1 MIVPRTLLLICA
13 GGFIA
18 IAAVGVSLPGVAGI
32 LPLAAVALV
41 LVAALDAALGS
52 AALRGIG
59 ITLPDVVRLSKDRD
73 GAVDIYIR
81 NDRNRAKRLRIGL
94 AFPREI
100 GSELD
105 SLQTVAPPDTQA
117 AHVSWAVKPTRRGNY
132 RLDRAYLEGSSP
144 LGLWAIRGS
153 SPIESELRVYPNLL
167 TERRRLAA
175 LFLNRGSFGMH
186 AQRQVGQGREFEKLR
201 EYVPGD
207 GYEDIHWKA
216 TAKRGRPIT
225 KLFQLERTQEVYVV
239 IDTSRLSSRRVLTGT
254 GEEGTGAVEVTQLER
269 FITAALILG
278 LVAER
283 QGDLF
288 GLLTYGDSVRSFV
301 RASTGQA
308 HYSTC
313 RDALYTLE
321 PQTVNPDFDELFTFL
336 RMRLR
341 RRALLVFLTNL
352 DDAVLAESFVR
363 NVELVRRQH
372 LVLVGMLSPPGIRP
386 LFSDDSV
393 KSMDDVYRSLAGH
406 MKWHDLRELER
417 ILHRQGVNFFLLE
430 NERMCAEL
438 VSQYASVK
446 QRQLL

>member
-1 MIVPRTLLLICA
+1 MIVPRTLLLICV
-13 GGFIA
+13 GGVIA
-18 IAAVGVSLPGVAGI
+18 IAAVGVTVPSVAPNI
-32 LPLAAVALV
+32 PYAAALLV
-41 LVAALDAALGS
+41 LIAVVDALLG
-52 AALRGIG
+52 AGTLRGIAV
-59 ITLPDVVRLSKDRD
+59 TLPDVIRLSKDRD
-73 GAVDIYIR
+73 GDVDIYVR
-81 NDRNRAKRLRIGL
+81 NDRRRAQRLRIGL

-105 SLQTVAPPDTQA
+105 SVHTVAPPDTQV
-117 AHVSWAVKPTRRGNY
+117 AHLAWSVKPSRRGNY
-132 RLDRAYLEGSSP
+132 RLDRVYMESPSP
-144 LGLWAIRGS
+144 LGLWSIRGS
-153 SPIESELRVYPNLL
+153 SEVQSELRVYPNLV

-175 LFLNRGSFGMH
+175 LFLNRGAFGVH

-225 KLFQLERTQEVYVV
+225 KLYQLERTQEIYVV
-239 IDTSRLSSRRVLTGT
+239 IDTSRLSARRVLMPG
-254 GEEGTGAVEVTQLER
+254 GEDGGDTMEVTQLER

-288 GLLTYGDSVRSFV
+288 GLLTYGGSVRSFV

-308 HYSTC
+308 HYSAC

-363 NVELVRRQH
+363 NVEMIRRHH

-386 LFSDDSV
+386 LFSDE
-393 KSMDDVYRSLAGH
+393 KTESMDDIYRSLAGH

-417 ILHRQGVNFFLLE
+417 VLHRQGVNFFLLD

>member
-1 MIVPRTLLLICA
+1 MIVPRTLLLICT
-13 GGFIA
+13 GGVIA
-18 IAAVGVSLPGVAGI
+18 FAAVGVTVPSFASDIPYAAASLI
-32 LPLAAVALV
+32 LIAIVDALV
-41 LVAALDAALGS
+41 GAGT
-52 AALRGIG
+52 LRGIAV
-59 ITLPDVVRLSKDRD
+59 TLPDVIRLSKDRD
-73 GAVDIYIR
+73 GDVDIYVR
-81 NDRNRAKRLRIGL
+81 NDHRRARRLRIGL

-105 SLQTVAPPDTQA
+105 SVQTVAPPDTQV
-117 AHVSWAVKPTRRGNY
+117 AHLAWAVKPSRRGNY
-132 RLDRAYLEGSSP
+132 RLDRVYMESPSP
-144 LGLWAIRGS
+144 LGLWSVRGS
-153 SPIESELRVYPNLL
+153 SEIQSELRVYPNLL

-175 LFLNRGSFGMH
+175 LFLNRVAFGAH

-225 KLFQLERTQEVYVV
+225 KLYQLERTQEVYVI
-239 IDTSRLSSRRVLTGT
+239 IDTSRLSARRVLMPGGANG
-254 GEEGTGAVEVTQLER
+254 GETTEVTQLER

-308 HYSTC
+308 HYSAC

-363 NVELVRRQH
+363 NVEMIRRHH

-386 LFSDDSV
+386 LFSDERAASV
-393 KSMDDVYRSLAGH
+393 EDIYRSLAGH

-417 ILHRQGVNFFLLE
+417 VLHRRGVNFFLLD

>member
-1 MIVPRTLLLICA
+1 MIVPRTLLLICV
-13 GGFIA
+13 GGLIA
-18 IAAVGVSLPGVAGI
+18 VSAVGITVPGIASLLPYAAIGLVAVALLDAILGRGSLKGVGVSLPE
-32 LPLAAVALV
+32 
-41 LVAALDAALGS
+41 
-52 AALRGIG
+52 
-59 ITLPDVVRLSKDRD
+59 VVRLSKDRE
-73 GAVDIYIR
+73 GQVDLYIR
-81 NDRNRAKRLRIGL
+81 NDRSRPKPLRIGL

-100 GSELD
+100 GSQLD
-105 SLQTVAPPDTQA
+105 SIQTIAPADTLM
-117 AHVSWAVKPTRRGNY
+117 AHVSWSVKPERRGNFY
-132 RLDRAYLEGSSP
+132 LDRVYMEGSSP
-144 LGLWAIRGS
+144 LGLWAVRTS
-153 SPIESELRVYPNLL
+153 SPVQSELRVYPNLL

-175 LFLNRGSFGMH
+175 LFLNRGTFGAH
-186 AQRQVGQGREFEKLR
+186 TQRQVGQGREFEKLR

-216 TAKRGRPIT
+216 TAKRGKPIT
-225 KLFQLERTQEVYVV
+225 KLFQIERTQEVYLV
-239 IDTSRLSSRRVLTGT
+239 IDTSRLSARRVLTPAGGD
-254 GEEGTGAVEVTQLER
+254 GETVEVTQLER
-269 FITAALILG
+269 FITASLILG

-288 GLLTYGDSVRSFV
+288 GLVTYGDSVRSFV

-308 HYSTC
+308 HYSAC

-352 DDAVLAESFVR
+352 DDAVLSESFVR
-363 NVELVRRQH
+363 NVEMIRKQH

-386 LFSDDSV
+386 LFSDDSAR
-393 KSMDDVYRSLAGH
+393 STDDVYRSLAGH
-406 MKWHDLRELER
+406 IRWRDLRELER
-417 ILHRQGVNFFLLE
+417 VLHRRGVSFFLMD

-438 VSQYASVK
+438 VGQYASVK